1 MMQRQYSNDRGEEYY
16 NACMEIAKALLD
28 DPSIDNQGVRSM
40 IKMIASKYSLPTL
53 PKNSDILACVEDY
66 CKSHAGERRDE
77 PYTVTIATIT
87 ATTNIDTISALDEQ
101 LARLR
106 ALLMVKPSRTA
117 SGVAV
122 ISVMPRPYPC
132 PHGRCIYCPGGVE
145 VNIPNS
151 YTPSSPATL
160 VAMKYGYDPY
170 MQIRSKLDA
179 LARNGHYTSKVELVI
194 VGGTF
199 LFMPIEYQ
207 RWFVKESYDAL
218 NGFRSSTLE
227 EAIAYN
233 EHADVR
239 NVGFTVE
246 TKPDYCKEEH
256 VDLMLSYGITRVEIG
271 VQALNDDVYRLVNRG
286 HTLQDVVD
294 AFRIARDAGYKIVA
308 HMMPGLPGS
317 KIEQDLKEFMM
328 LFSDPRF
335 KPDML
340 KIYPTLVLKDTPLYK
355 LYERGEYKPY
365 SEDEFIDLIA
375 RVKSIVPRWVRI
387 MRIQREVDSSE
398 IVAGIKHGNVRQLA
412 LKRLEAEGLRCR
424 CIRCREAGLN
434 RRVNNNNNDN
444 NNDKIDPSNAV
455 LVREDYDAGNGKEIF
470 LSYEDTEHD
479 LLFGFLR
486 LRRPSIDAHRDEV
499 KGNTCI
505 VRELHVYGQV
515 LPLHKRYGWSYQHR
529 GFGRML
535 MEEAEHIARDE
546 FHADTL
552 LVISAVGTREYYRML
567 GYHRY
572 GPYMAKRLD

>member
-1 MMQRQYSNDRGEEYY
+1 MQAEHGNKRSYEM
-16 NACMEIAKALLD
+16 ACMEIAKALMD
-28 DPSIDNQGVRSM
+28 DPCIDRMKVKKI
-40 IKMIASKYSLPTL
+40 IKAIAGKYLLPTL
-53 PKNSDILACVEDY
+53 PKNSDILACIESHY
-66 CKSHAGERRDE
+66 CRKDIPDGNNNNNVSK
-77 PYTVTIATIT
+77 
-87 ATTNIDTISALDEQ
+87 LDDAQ
-101 LARLR
+101 SARLR
-106 ALLMVKPSRTA
+106 MLLMVKPSRTA

-122 ISVMPRPYPC
+122 ISVMPKPYPC

-151 YTPSSPATL
+151 YTSSSPATI
-160 VAMKYGYDPY
+160 VAMRYGYDPY

-207 RWFVKESYDAL
+207 RWFIKSCYDAL
-218 NGFRSSTLE
+218 NGFRSSTLD

-271 VQALNDDVYRLVNRG
+271 VQALNDEVYRLVNRG

-294 AFRIARDAGYKIVA
+294 SFRIARDAGYKIVA

-317 KIEQDLKEFMM
+317 SIEQDIEEFRM
-328 LFSDPRF
+328 LFNDARF

-365 SEDEFIDLIA
+365 SEEQFIDLIA
-375 RVKSIVPRWVRI
+375 RMKSIVPRWVRI

-398 IVAGIKHGNVRQLA
+398 IVAGIKHGNARQLA
-412 LKRLEAEGLRCR
+412 LRRLEEQGLKCR
-424 CIRCREAGLN
+424 CIRCREAGLKSN
-434 RRVNNNNNDN
+434 VSS
-444 NNDKIDPSNAV
+444 IDPSKAV
-455 LVREDYDAGNGKEIF
+455 LLREDYDAGNGREVF
-470 LSYEDTEHD
+470 LSYEDPEQD

-486 LRRPSIDAHRDEV
+486 LRRPSSYAHRDEV
-499 KGNTCI
+499 KDKSNACV

-515 LPLHKRYGWSYQHR
+515 LPLSKHYPWSYQHR

-535 MEEAEHIARDE
+535 MEEAERIARDE
-546 FHADTL
+546 FHASKL
-552 LVISAVGTREYYRML
+552 LVISAVGTREYYKRL
-567 GYHRY
+567 GYVKE
-572 GPYMAKRLD
+572 GPYMGKEL

>member
-1 MMQRQYSNDRGEEYY
+1 MQIQDSNEGSYEI
-16 NACMEIAKALLD
+16 ACMEIAKTLID
-28 DPSIDNQGVRSM
+28 DPCIDRLKVKKI
-40 IKMIASKYSLPTL
+40 IKAIANKYSLPTL
-53 PKNSDILACVEDY
+53 PKNSDILAYVESYYHKNGKTSGSDLA
-66 CKSHAGERRDE
+66 SE
-77 PYTVTIATIT
+77 PL
-87 ATTNIDTISALDEQ
+87 LDDKF
-101 LARLR
+101 ARLKM
-106 ALLMVKPSRTA
+106 LLMVKPSRTA

-122 ISVMPRPYPC
+122 ISVMPKPYPC

-151 YTPSSPATL
+151 YTPSSPATI
-160 VAMKYGYDPY
+160 VAMRHGYDPY

-207 RWFVKESYDAL
+207 RWFIKSCYDAL

-233 EHADVR
+233 EHAEVR

-271 VQALNDDVYRLVNRG
+271 VQALNDRVYRLVNRG

-317 KIEQDLKEFMM
+317 SIEQDIEEFRM
-328 LFSDPRF
+328 LFNDPRF
-335 KPDML
+335 KPDMI
-340 KIYPTLVLKDTPLYK
+340 KVYPTLVLKDTPLYK

-365 SEDEFIDLIA
+365 SEEQFIELIA
-375 RVKSIVPRWVRI
+375 RIKSMVPRWVRI

-398 IVAGIKHGNVRQLA
+398 IVAGVRHGNARQLA
-412 LKRLEAEGLRCR
+412 LKRLREQGLKCR

-434 RRVNNNNNDN
+434 YASNIGTTNTTTTS
-444 NNDKIDPSNAV
+444 IDPSRAV
-455 LVREDYDAGNGKEIF
+455 LLREDYDAGNGREVF
-470 LSYEDTEHD
+470 LSYEDPEQD

-486 LRRPSIDAHRDEV
+486 LRKVSSYAHRDEV
-499 KGNTCI
+499 KGNSNNTCI

-515 LPLHKRYGWSYQHR
+515 LPLHKHYPWSYQHR

-535 MEEAEHIARDE
+535 MEEAERIARDE
-546 FHADTL
+546 FHASKL
-552 LVISAVGTREYYRML
+552 LVISAVGTREYYKKL
-567 GYHRY
+567 GYVQE
-572 GPYMAKRLD
+572 GPYMGREL

>member
-1 MMQRQYSNDRGEEYY
+1 
-16 NACMEIAKALLD
+16 MEIAKALMD
-28 DPSIDNQGVRSM
+28 DPCIDRMKVKKI
-40 IKMIASKYSLPTL
+40 IKAIAGKYLLPTL
-53 PKNSDILACVEDY
+53 PKNSDILACIESHY
-66 CKSHAGERRDE
+66 CRKDIPDGNNNNNVSK
-77 PYTVTIATIT
+77 
-87 ATTNIDTISALDEQ
+87 LDDAQ
-101 LARLR
+101 SARLR
-106 ALLMVKPSRTA
+106 MLLMVKPSRTA

-122 ISVMPRPYPC
+122 ISVMPKPYPC

-151 YTPSSPATL
+151 YTSSSPATI
-160 VAMKYGYDPY
+160 VAMRYGYDPY

-207 RWFVKESYDAL
+207 RWFIKSCYDAL
-218 NGFRSSTLE
+218 NGFRSSTLD

-271 VQALNDDVYRLVNRG
+271 VQALNDEVYRLVNRG

-294 AFRIARDAGYKIVA
+294 SFRIARDAGYKIVA

-317 KIEQDLKEFMM
+317 SIEQDIEEFRM
-328 LFSDPRF
+328 LFNDARF

-365 SEDEFIDLIA
+365 SEEQFIDLIA
-375 RVKSIVPRWVRI
+375 RMKSIVPRWVRI

-398 IVAGIKHGNVRQLA
+398 IVAGIKHGNARQLA
-412 LKRLEAEGLRCR
+412 LMRLEEQGLKCR
-424 CIRCREAGLN
+424 CIRCREAGLKSN
-434 RRVNNNNNDN
+434 VSS
-444 NNDKIDPSNAV
+444 IDPSKAV
-455 LVREDYDAGNGKEIF
+455 LLREDYDAGNGREVF
-470 LSYEDTEHD
+470 LSYEDPEQD

-486 LRRPSIDAHRDEV
+486 LRRPSSYAHRDEV
-499 KGNTCI
+499 KDKSNACV

-515 LPLHKRYGWSYQHR
+515 LPLSKHYPWSYQHR

-535 MEEAEHIARDE
+535 MEEAERIARDE
-546 FHADTL
+546 FHA
-552 LVISAVGTREYYRML
+552 S
-567 GYHRY
+567 
-572 GPYMAKRLD
+572 K

>member
-1 MMQRQYSNDRGEEYY
+1 MQAEHGNKRSYEM
-16 NACMEIAKALLD
+16 ACMEIAKALMD
-28 DPSIDNQGVRSM
+28 DPCIDRMKVKKI
-40 IKMIASKYSLPTL
+40 IKAIAGKYLLPTL
-53 PKNSDILACVEDY
+53 PKNSDILACIESHY
-66 CKSHAGERRDE
+66 CRKDIPDGNNNNNVSK
-77 PYTVTIATIT
+77 
-87 ATTNIDTISALDEQ
+87 LDDAQ
-101 LARLR
+101 SARLR
-106 ALLMVKPSRTA
+106 MLLMVKPSRTA

-122 ISVMPRPYPC
+122 ISVMPKPYPC

-151 YTPSSPATL
+151 YTSSSPATI
-160 VAMKYGYDPY
+160 VAMRYGYDPY

-207 RWFVKESYDAL
+207 RWFIKSCYDAL
-218 NGFRSSTLE
+218 NGFRSSTLD

-271 VQALNDDVYRLVNRG
+271 VQALNDEVYRLVNRG

-294 AFRIARDAGYKIVA
+294 SFRIARDAGYKIVA

-317 KIEQDLKEFMM
+317 SIEQDIEEFRM
-328 LFSDPRF
+328 LFNDARF

-365 SEDEFIDLIA
+365 SEEQFIDLIA
-375 RVKSIVPRWVRI
+375 RMKSIVPRWVRI

-398 IVAGIKHGNVRQLA
+398 IVAGIKHGNARQLA
-412 LKRLEAEGLRCR
+412 LMRLEEQGLKCR
-424 CIRCREAGLN
+424 CIRCREAGLKSN
-434 RRVNNNNNDN
+434 VSS
-444 NNDKIDPSNAV
+444 IDPSKAV
-455 LVREDYDAGNGKEIF
+455 LLREDYDAGNGREVF
-470 LSYEDTEHD
+470 LSYEDPEQD

-486 LRRPSIDAHRDEV
+486 LRRPSSYAHRDEV
-499 KGNTCI
+499 KGKSNACV

-515 LPLHKRYGWSYQHR
+515 LPLSKHYPWSYQHR

-535 MEEAEHIARDE
+535 MEEAERIARDE
-546 FHADTL
+546 FHASKL
-552 LVISAVGTREYYRML
+552 LVISAVGTREYYKRL
-567 GYHRY
+567 GYVKE
-572 GPYMAKRLD
+572 GPYMGKEL

>member
-1 MMQRQYSNDRGEEYY
+1 RMKVKKIIK
-16 NACMEIAKALLD
+16 AIA
-28 DPSIDNQGVRSM
+28 G
-40 IKMIASKYSLPTL
+40 KYLLPTL
-53 PKNSDILACVEDY
+53 PKNSDILACIESHY
-66 CKSHAGERRDE
+66 CRKDIPDGNNNNHVSK
-77 PYTVTIATIT
+77 
-87 ATTNIDTISALDEQ
+87 LDDAQ
-101 LARLR
+101 SARLR
-106 ALLMVKPSRTA
+106 MLLMVKPSRTA

-122 ISVMPRPYPC
+122 ISVMPKPYPC

-151 YTPSSPATL
+151 YTSSSPATI
-160 VAMKYGYDPY
+160 VAMRYGYDPY

-207 RWFVKESYDAL
+207 RWFIKSCYDAL
-218 NGFRSSTLE
+218 NGFRSSTLD

-271 VQALNDDVYRLVNRG
+271 VQALNDEVYRLVNRG

-294 AFRIARDAGYKIVA
+294 SFRIARDAGYKIVA

-317 KIEQDLKEFMM
+317 SIEQDIEEFRM
-328 LFSDPRF
+328 LFNDARF

-365 SEDEFIDLIA
+365 SEEQFIDLIA
-375 RVKSIVPRWVRI
+375 RMKSIVPRWVRI

-398 IVAGIKHGNVRQLA
+398 IVAGIKHGNARQLA
-412 LKRLEAEGLRCR
+412 LMRLEEQGLKCR
-424 CIRCREAGLN
+424 CIRCREAGLKSN
-434 RRVNNNNNDN
+434 VSS
-444 NNDKIDPSNAV
+444 IDPSKAV
-455 LVREDYDAGNGKEIF
+455 LLREDYDAGNGREVF
-470 LSYEDTEHD
+470 LSYEDPEQD

-486 LRRPSIDAHRDEV
+486 LRRPSSYAHRDEV
-499 KGNTCI
+499 KGKSNACV

-515 LPLHKRYGWSYQHR
+515 LPLSKHYPWSYQHR

-535 MEEAEHIARDE
+535 MEEAERIARDE
-546 FHADTL
+546 FHASKL
-552 LVISAVGTREYYRML
+552 LVISAVGTREYYKRL
-567 GYHRY
+567 GYVKE
-572 GPYMAKRLD
+572 GPYMGKEL

>member
-1 MMQRQYSNDRGEEYY
+1 
-16 NACMEIAKALLD
+16 MEIAKALMD
-28 DPSIDNQGVRSM
+28 DPCIDRMKVKKI
-40 IKMIASKYSLPTL
+40 IKAIAGKYLLPTL
-53 PKNSDILACVEDY
+53 PKNSDILACIESHY
-66 CKSHAGERRDE
+66 CRKDIPDGNNNNNVSK
-77 PYTVTIATIT
+77 
-87 ATTNIDTISALDEQ
+87 LDDAQ
-101 LARLR
+101 SARLR
-106 ALLMVKPSRTA
+106 MLLMVKPSRTA

-122 ISVMPRPYPC
+122 ISVMPKPYPC

-151 YTPSSPATL
+151 YTSSSPATI
-160 VAMKYGYDPY
+160 VAMRYGYDPY

-207 RWFVKESYDAL
+207 RWFIKSCYDAL
-218 NGFRSSTLE
+218 NGFRSSTLD

-271 VQALNDDVYRLVNRG
+271 VQALNDEVYRLVNRG

-294 AFRIARDAGYKIVA
+294 SFRIARDAGYKIVA

-317 KIEQDLKEFMM
+317 SIEQDIEEFRM
-328 LFSDPRF
+328 LFNDARF

-365 SEDEFIDLIA
+365 SEEQFIDLIA
-375 RVKSIVPRWVRI
+375 RMKSIVPRWVRI

-398 IVAGIKHGNVRQLA
+398 IVAGIKHGNARQLA
-412 LKRLEAEGLRCR
+412 LMRLEEQGLKCR
-424 CIRCREAGLN
+424 CIRCREAGLKSN
-434 RRVNNNNNDN
+434 VSS
-444 NNDKIDPSNAV
+444 IDPSKAV
-455 LVREDYDAGNGKEIF
+455 LLREDYDAGNGREVF
-470 LSYEDTEHD
+470 LSYEDPEQD

-486 LRRPSIDAHRDEV
+486 LRRPSSYAHRDEV
-499 KGNTCI
+499 KDKSNACV

-515 LPLHKRYGWSYQHR
+515 LPLSKHYPWSYQHR

-535 MEEAEHIARDE
+535 MEEAERIARDE
-546 FHADTL
+546 FHASKL
-552 LVISAVGTREYYRML
+552 LVISAVGTREYYKRL
-567 GYHRY
+567 GYVKE
-572 GPYMAKRLD
+572 GPYMGKEL

>member
-1 MMQRQYSNDRGEEYY
+1 MQIHDSNEGSYEI
-16 NACMEIAKALLD
+16 ACMEIAKALVD
-28 DPSIDNQGVRSM
+28 DPCIDRLGVKRI
-40 IKMIASKYSLPTL
+40 IKAIASKYSLPTL
-53 PKNSDILACVEDY
+53 PKNSDILAYVESYYHKTHGSDLA
-66 CKSHAGERRDE
+66 HE
-77 PYTVTIATIT
+77 PLLV
-87 ATTNIDTISALDEQ
+87 DRF
-101 LARLR
+101 ARLKM
-106 ALLMVKPSRTA
+106 LLMVKPSRTA

-122 ISVMPRPYPC
+122 ISVMPKPYPC

-151 YTPSSPATL
+151 YTPSSPATI
-160 VAMKYGYDPY
+160 VAMRHGYDPY

-207 RWFVKESYDAL
+207 RWFIKSCYDAL
-218 NGFRSSTLE
+218 NGFRSSRLE

-233 EHADVR
+233 EHAEVR

-271 VQALNDDVYRLVNRG
+271 VQALNDRVYRLVNRG

-317 KIEQDLKEFMM
+317 SVEQDIEEFRI

-335 KPDML
+335 KPDMI
-340 KIYPTLVLKDTPLYK
+340 KVYPTLVLKDTPLYR

-365 SEDEFIDLIA
+365 SEEQFIELIA
-375 RVKSIVPRWVRI
+375 RMKSMVPRWVRI

-398 IVAGIKHGNVRQLA
+398 IVAGVRHGNARQLA
-412 LKRLEAEGLRCR
+412 LKRLRDQGLKCR

-434 RRVNNNNNDN
+434 HASNASTTNTTS
-444 NNDKIDPSNAV
+444 IDPSRAV
-455 LVREDYDAGNGKEIF
+455 LLREDYDAGDGREVF
-470 LSYEDTEHD
+470 LSYEDPEQD

-486 LRRPSIDAHRDEV
+486 LRKVSSYAHRDEV
-499 KGNTCI
+499 KGNGNTCM

-515 LPLHKRYGWSYQHR
+515 LPLHKHYPWSYQHR

-535 MEEAEHIARDE
+535 MEEAERIARDE
-546 FHADTL
+546 FNASKL
-552 LVISAVGTREYYRML
+552 LVISAVGTREYYKRL
-567 GYHRY
+567 GYVKE
-572 GPYMAKRLD
+572 GPYMGKELR

>member
-1 MMQRQYSNDRGEEYY
+1 MQVGNSSSSDSRGVYEA
-16 NACMEIAKALLD
+16 ACREIVKTLLD
-28 DPSIDNQGVRSM
+28 DPCMDRVRVRSV
-40 IKMIASKYSLPTL
+40 IKAVASKYSLPTL
-53 PKNSDILACVEDY
+53 PRNSDILAYLDINPNDHGGGEDGDVDE
-66 CKSHAGERRDE
+66 HAGGPSGD
-77 PYTVTIATIT
+77 
-87 ATTNIDTISALDEQ
+87 L

-106 ALLMVKPSRTA
+106 MLLMVKPSRTA

-122 ISVMPRPYPC
+122 ISVMPKPYPC

-151 YTPSSPATL
+151 YTASSPATI
-160 VAMKYGYDPY
+160 VAMRYGYDPY

-199 LFMPIEYQ
+199 LFMPVEYQ
-207 RWFVKESYDAL
+207 RWFVKSCYDAL
-218 NGFRSSTLE
+218 NGFRSSTLDD
-227 EAIAYN
+227 AMAHN

-246 TKPDYCKEEH
+246 TKPDYCRQEH

-271 VQALNDDVYRLVNRG
+271 VQALNDGVYRLVNRG

-294 AFRIARDAGYKIVA
+294 AFRVARDAGYKIVA

-317 KIEQDLKEFMM
+317 SMEQDMEEFRM

-335 KPDML
+335 RPDML
-340 KIYPTLVLKDTPLYK
+340 KIYPTLVLRGTPLYE
-355 LYERGEYKPY
+355 LYRRGEYRPY
-365 SEDEFIDLIA
+365 DEEQFIDLIA
-375 RVKSIVPRWVRI
+375 GMKSMVPRWVRI

-398 IVAGIKHGNVRQLA
+398 IVAGVRHGNIRQLA
-412 LKRLEAEGLRCR
+412 LRRLRELGLRCR

-434 RRVNNNNNDN
+434 GVDV
-444 NNDKIDPSNAV
+444 DPSRAV
-455 LVREDYDAGNGKEIF
+455 LMREEYDAGDGREVF
-470 LSYEDTEHD
+470 LSYEDEEHD

-486 LRRPSIDAHRDEV
+486 LRMPSRYAHRGEV
-499 KGNTCI
+499 RGGACI

-515 LPLHKRYGWSYQHR
+515 IPLSRHYQWSYQHR

-535 MEEAEHIARDE
+535 MQEAERIARDE
-546 FHADTL
+546 FHADRL
-552 LVISAVGTREYYRML
+552 LVISAVGTREYYGRL
-567 GYHRY
+567 GYMRY
-572 GPYMAKRLD
+572 GPYMAKML

>member
-1 MMQRQYSNDRGEEYY
+1 MQAEHGNKRNYEI
-16 NACMEIAKALLD
+16 ACMEIAKALMD
-28 DPSIDNQGVRSM
+28 DPCIDRMKVKKI
-40 IKMIASKYSLPTL
+40 IKAIAGKYLLPTL
-53 PKNSDILACVEDY
+53 PKNSDILACIESHY
-66 CKSHAGERRDE
+66 CRKDIPDGNNNNHVSK
-77 PYTVTIATIT
+77 
-87 ATTNIDTISALDEQ
+87 LDDAQ
-101 LARLR
+101 SARLR
-106 ALLMVKPSRTA
+106 MLLMVKPSRTA

-122 ISVMPRPYPC
+122 ISVMPKPYPC

-151 YTPSSPATL
+151 YTSSSPATI
-160 VAMKYGYDPY
+160 VAMRYGYDPY

-207 RWFVKESYDAL
+207 RWFIKSCYDAL
-218 NGFRSSTLE
+218 NGFRSSTLD

-271 VQALNDDVYRLVNRG
+271 VQALNDEVYRLVNRG

-294 AFRIARDAGYKIVA
+294 SFRIARDAGYKIVA

-317 KIEQDLKEFMM
+317 SIEQDIEEFRM
-328 LFSDPRF
+328 LFNDARF

-365 SEDEFIDLIA
+365 SEEQFIDLIA
-375 RVKSIVPRWVRI
+375 RMKSIVPRWVRI

-398 IVAGIKHGNVRQLA
+398 IVAGIKHGNARQLA
-412 LKRLEAEGLRCR
+412 LMRLEEQGLKCR
-424 CIRCREAGLN
+424 CIRCREAGLKSN
-434 RRVNNNNNDN
+434 VSS
-444 NNDKIDPSNAV
+444 IDPSKAV
-455 LVREDYDAGNGKEIF
+455 LLREDYDAGNGREVF
-470 LSYEDTEHD
+470 LSYEDPEQD

-486 LRRPSIDAHRDEV
+486 LRRPSSYAHRDEV
-499 KGNTCI
+499 KGKSNACM

-515 LPLHKRYGWSYQHR
+515 LPLSKHYPWSYQHR

-535 MEEAEHIARDE
+535 MEEAERIARDE
-546 FHADTL
+546 FHASKL
-552 LVISAVGTREYYRML
+552 LVISAVGTREYYKRL
-567 GYHRY
+567 GYVKE
-572 GPYMAKRLD
+572 GPYMGKEL